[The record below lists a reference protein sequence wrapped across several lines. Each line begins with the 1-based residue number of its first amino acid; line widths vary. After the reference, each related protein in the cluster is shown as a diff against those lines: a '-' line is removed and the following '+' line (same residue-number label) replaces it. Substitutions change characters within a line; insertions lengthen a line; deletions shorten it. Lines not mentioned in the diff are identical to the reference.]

1 MAVPQKP
8 ALHLASLSNFSA
20 GMNSDVPA
28 IALANDQ
35 LSFANNAT
43 LRGNYFTNRPPFLDF
58 DLTFSAGVQTPF
70 EDGIFQ
76 GACYYKPD
84 YGQEAIV
91 ASIGGRLFQ
100 VTPAIN
106 GNDAEIIEVTPAS
119 GGASDTL
126 SIAWLWQSERWV
138 IRQDGQA
145 VPMFFDGNTTR
156 YAKTGDEVV
165 GTVSVQA
172 VTPNVDSSV
181 AVTLDG
187 AGFTGQYGKTYNVF
201 NPNVVT
207 PIGKFQVS
215 QYANPTTTL
224 VRLTNLTDAPGA
236 NHLVG
241 ELIEV
246 THNYSGTA
254 TSGATIPP
262 GGSGTIGI
270 TPQFTGS
277 IGSVLHWGVSG
288 NFVFRVTAIN
298 GLNITILDI
307 NGDPTQ
313 KLIGIG
319 NPFQLTPSVPNSL
332 VATITANFT
341 APAIG
346 ATVDVQVDSAYA
358 GANGQYVEIEGQL
371 YMIAAIVPA
380 SGATN
385 VLLTNIS
392 ANPTAVILANATIQ
406 ELAELPTSRAGVY
419 GLGRNWECFPDK
431 ASYLA
436 SDIVG
441 GTSGSIAEQF
451 RDSVLN
457 VTENSYL
464 AGGGVFRVPGA
475 GVEIN
480 AMAFPATLDS
490 SLGQGPLQVLT
501 QNVVFSCNAPVERAQ
516 WQTITNPIQTQ
527 SLVSAGA
534 VSFYGT
540 TLVNS
545 DIWFRSG
552 DGIRSLK
559 LARQE
564 FQTGFSNTP
573 QSMEVSRTIAADD
586 RSLLYKC
593 SSINFDNRL
602 LMTANPIMLNG
613 NVYHTKLIA
622 INLDPISS
630 LREKTPPIYDGI
642 WEGRNILQMVV
653 GTFGGV
659 ERAFAFTLNTTD
671 ETIGLTELIPSERA
685 IVFDNDEDRIQ
696 SYFESP
702 ALFYNPDTATRDLL
716 RLDDGEMIVK
726 DLVGDVRFDV
736 YYRPDYDTAW
746 HPWHSWEVT
755 DSPTWQPRMGL
766 GSPDYKQGD
775 AATGRPYAV
784 GYSFQVRVVI
794 TGRATLLGMNFFAV
808 TTQETTRAKP
818 LPSLTPLTI

>member
-8 ALHLASLSNFSA
+8 ALHLASIADFSA

-28 IALANDQ
+28 IALPNNQA
-35 LSFANNAT
+35 SFLTNAT
-43 LRGNYFTNRPPFLDF
+43 CRGNYFTNRPPFLDF
-58 DLTFSAGVQTPF
+58 DLTFATAIQSAF

-76 GACYYKPD
+76 GACFYKPD
-84 YGQEAIV
+84 YGQESIV

-100 VTPAIN
+100 VTPAITGN
-106 GNDAEIIEVTPAS
+106 GAEVIEITPAS

-138 IRQDGQA
+138 IRQDAQA

-172 VTPNVDSSV
+172 VTPAVDASV
-181 AVTLDG
+181 AVTLTA
-187 AGFTGQYGKTYNVF
+187 AGFIGQYGKTYQVINSGG
-201 NPNVVT
+201 T
-207 PIGKFQVS
+207 LIGKYQVS
-215 QYANPTTTL
+215 QYTDPTHTL
-224 VRLTNLTDAPGA
+224 VRLTNLSDSPGA
-236 NHLVG
+236 NHLSG
-241 ELIEV
+241 EQINV
-246 THNYSGTA
+246 TKNYSGTA
-254 TSGATIPP
+254 TTGASFNGLNST
-262 GGSGTIGI
+262 GTINLS
-270 TPQFTGS
+270 PQFTAA
-277 IGSVLHWGVSG
+277 IGSTIYWQ
-288 NFVFRVTAIN
+288 NATFPFRVTAIN
-298 GLNITILDI
+298 GTAVTLQLLANFLITV
-307 NGDPTQ
+307 NVGDPFT
-313 KLIGIG
+313 
-319 NPFQLTPSVPNSL
+319 LTPSLPNSL
-332 VATITANFT
+332 VATTATAFV
-341 APAIG
+341 APAVG
-346 ATVDVQVDSAYA
+346 ATVDVQVNSPYSGVD
-358 GANGQYVEIEGQL
+358 GQYVEVGGEL
-371 YMIAAIVPA
+371 YSISAVAPV
-380 SGATN
+380 SGSTN
-385 VLLTNIS
+385 VYLTNINVNPGTLIT
-392 ANPTAVILANATIQ
+392 ANSTIN

-419 GLGRNWECFPDK
+419 GLGRNWECLPDK

-441 GTSGSIAEQF
+441 GSSGSIAEKF

-475 GVEIN
+475 GIEIN

-564 FQTGFSNTP
+564 FQSSFSNTP
-573 QSMEVSRTIAADD
+573 QSVEMNRTLLADN

-602 LMTANPIMLNG
+602 LMTANPIAANG
-613 NVYHTKLIA
+613 NVYHTKIIA
-622 INLDPISS
+622 LNLDPISS
-630 LREKTPPIYDGI
+630 LREKTPPIYDGV
-642 WEGRNILQMVV
+642 WEGRNILQMVT
-653 GTFGGV
+653 GTFQGV
-659 ERAFAFTLNTTD
+659 DRAFAFTYDTTE
-671 ETIGLTELIPSERA
+671 ETIGLCELIPSERA
-685 IVFDNDEDRIQ
+685 IVFDNDADRIQ
-696 SYFESP
+696 SSFESP
-702 ALFYNPDTATRDLL
+702 ALFYEADTATRELL
-716 RLDDGEMIVK
+716 RLDDGEIIVK
-726 DLVGDVRFDV
+726 DLDGDVRFDV
-736 YYRPDYDTAW
+736 YYRPDYDQTW

-755 DSPTWQPRMGL
+755 DTPNWQPRMGL

-775 AATGRPYAV
+775 TTTGRPYAV
-784 GYSFQVRVVI
+784 GYSFQVKVII
-794 TGRATLLGMNFFAV
+794 TGKAVVVGMNFFAV

-818 LPSLTPLTI
+818 LPSLTPLP